1 MNFDELLTLVRS
13 GNSPRLCDDSRI
25 VEPGDIFV
33 AVKGPNVDGHDFI
46 PQVIAKGA
54 KYIVCQKKLAP
65 QFIGGLRESSIE
77 NQVSIIAVP
86 DSSLAL
92 AFLAQAANG
101 DPAEKL
107 TNLAVTGTKGKTTVT
122 FLVRSCFGAAGE
134 KCGLIGT
141 VIYDN
146 CIDVSPAPLT
156 TPDCLTIAKSQSQ
169 MLKAG
174 AKYMVI
180 EASSH
185 ALDQNRVAAINF
197 KAAAFTNL
205 TGDHLDYH
213 KTTENY
219 LAAKSKIFESLS
231 SDATAVL
238 NKQSPYSKQIAAITR
253 AKVLWFAVDEKAD
266 PSCPTSGR
274 VEAGLSAEI
283 HSIDDSGTSFTLRY
297 QGQSIRIK
305 TPLLGRF
312 NVANH
317 LAAAGLCL
325 SAGLDLKTV
334 ARGLSSL
341 EAIPGRLE
349 NVKSDAPFTV
359 LVDFAHTDD
368 ALDNV
373 LSTLKPLCK
382 ARLIVVFGC
391 GGDRDKT
398 KRPRM
403 AKVVE
408 KYADMAIVTSDN
420 PRTENP
426 DDIISQ
432 VVAGFKDVSWH
443 GLPARED
450 TAKMAV
456 PPSKI
461 KIEPDRKKA
470 IALAIESAK
479 KGDVVIIAGKGHE
492 NYQII
497 GRQKFPF
504 SDQQIALDLLKT
516 KK

>member
-1 MNFDELLTLVRS
+1 MNFDELLKLVRS
-13 GNSPRLCDDSRI
+13 GNSPRLCDDSRLI
-25 VEPGDIFV
+25 EAGDIFV
-33 AVKGPNVDGHDFI
+33 AVKGPDVDGHDFI
-46 PQVIAKGA
+46 PQVLAKGA
-54 KYIVCQKKLAP
+54 KFIVCQHP
-65 QFIGGLRESSIE
+65 CTGHESRATGHEVIP
-77 NQVSIIAVP
+77 VP

-92 AFLAQAANG
+92 AVLAQAANG
-101 DPAEKL
+101 DPASRL

-122 FLVRSCFGAAGE
+122 FLVRSCFQAAGQ

-146 CIDVSPAPLT
+146 CIDISPAPLT
-156 TPDCLTIAKSQSQ
+156 TPDCLTIAKSQAQ

-185 ALDQNRVAAINF
+185 ALDQNRLAAINF

-205 TGDHLDYH
+205 TGDHIDYH

-231 SDATAVL
+231 PDSTAVL
-238 NKQSPYSKQIAAITR
+238 NKQSPYSEQIAAITK

-266 PSCPTSGR
+266 PPRPTSGR

-283 HSIDDSGTSFTLRY
+283 HSIDDSGTTFTLRY
-297 QGQSIRIK
+297 RGQSIRIK

-325 SAGLDLKTV
+325 VAGLDLKTV
-334 ARGLSSL
+334 ARGLSAL
-341 EAIPGRLE
+341 DAIPGRLE
-349 NVKSDAPFTV
+349 NIKPDAPFTV

-373 LSTLKPLCK
+373 LSTLKPLYK

-408 KYADMAIVTSDN
+408 KFADLAIVTSDN

-432 VVAGFKDVSWH
+432 IIAGFKDPGS
-443 GLPARED
+443 P
-450 TAKMAV
+450 
-456 PPSKI
+456 KI

-470 IALAIESAK
+470 IALAIESAQK
-479 KGDVVIIAGKGHE
+479 NDVVIIAGKGHE

-497 GRQKFPF
+497 GKQKFPF
-504 SDQQIALDLLKT
+504 SDQQIALDLLKNRI
-516 KK
+516 

>member
-1 MNFDELLTLVRS
+1 MNFDELLKLVHS

-25 VEPGDIFV
+25 IEPGDIFV
-33 AVKGPNVDGHDFI
+33 AVKGPDVDGHDFI
-46 PQVIAKGA
+46 PQVLAKGA
-54 KYIVCQKKLAP
+54 KFVVCQSP
-65 QFIGGLRESSIE
+65 SSIVIPAQAGI
-77 NQVSIIAVP
+77 QVITVP

-92 AFLAQAANG
+92 AALAQAANG

-122 FLVRSCFGAAGE
+122 FLVRSCFQAAGQ

-156 TPDCLTIAKSQSQ
+156 TPDCLTIAQSQAQ

-185 ALDQNRVAAINF
+185 ALDQNRLASINF
-197 KAAAFTNL
+197 HAAAFTNL

-231 SDATAVL
+231 PDSTAVL
-238 NKQSPYSKQIAAITR
+238 NKQSSYSEQIAAGTKARI
-253 AKVLWFAVDEKAD
+253 LWFAVDDEAD
-266 PSCPTSGR
+266 
-274 VEAGLSAEI
+274 LSAEI
-283 HSIDDSGTSFTLRY
+283 HSIDGSGTTFTLRY

-325 SAGLDLKTV
+325 AAGLDLETV
-334 ARGLSSL
+334 ARGLSAL
-341 EAIPGRLE
+341 DAIPGRLE
-349 NVKSDAPFTV
+349 NIKPDTPFTV

-408 KYADMAIVTSDN
+408 KFADLAIVTSDN

-426 DDIISQ
+426 HDIISQ
-432 VVAGFKDVSWH
+432 IVTGFANPNS
-443 GLPARED
+443 P
-450 TAKMAV
+450 
-456 PPSKI
+456 KI
-461 KIEPDRKKA
+461 KIELDRKKA
-470 IALAIESAK
+470 IALAIESAQK
-479 KGDVVIIAGKGHE
+479 NDVVIIAGKGHE

-497 GRQKFPF
+497 GKQKFPF
-504 SDQQIALDLLKT
+504 SDQQIAFELLKN

>member
-1 MNFDELLTLVRS
+1 MNFDELLMLVRS

-46 PQVIAKGA
+46 PQVITKGA
-54 KYIVCQKKLAP
+54 KFIVCQKNLAP

-77 NQVSIIAVP
+77 NQASVIPVP

-92 AFLAQAANG
+92 ASLAQAANSN
-101 DPAEKL
+101 PAEKL

-122 FLVRSCFGAAGE
+122 FLVRSCFMAAGE

-141 VIYDN
+141 VIYDTG
-146 CIDVSPAPLT
+146 IDVSPAPLT

-219 LAAKSKIFESLS
+219 LAAKSKLFAILS
-231 SDATAVL
+231 PDATAVL
-238 NKQSPYSKQIAAITR
+238 NKQSPYSKEIAAITK
-253 AKVLWFAVDEKAD
+253 AKILWFAVDENAD
-266 PSCPTSGR
+266 
-274 VEAGLSAEI
+274 LSAEI
-283 HSIDDSGTSFTLRY
+283 HSIDGSGTTFTLQY
-297 QGQSIRIK
+297 QRQSIRIK

-334 ARGLSSL
+334 ARGLSAL
-341 EAIPGRLE
+341 DAIPGRLE
-349 NVKSDAPFTV
+349 NIKSDAPFTV

-432 VVAGFKDVSWH
+432 IVAGFKDPGS
-443 GLPARED
+443 P
-450 TAKMAV
+450 
-456 PPSKI
+456 KI

-479 KGDVVIIAGKGHE
+479 KNDVVIIAGKGHE

-497 GRQKFPF
+497 GKQKFPF

>member
-1 MNFDELLTLVRS
+1 MNFDDLLKLVRLPNTP
-13 GNSPRLCDDSRI
+13 GVCDDSRR
-25 VEPGDIFV
+25 VSPGDIFV
-33 AVKGPNVDGHDFI
+33 AVKGTSADGHDFI
-46 PQVIAKGA
+46 PQVITKGA
-54 KYIVCQKKLAP
+54 KYIVCQIPPCDNFAMMGIH
-65 QFIGGLRESSIE
+65 FI
-77 NQVSIIAVP
+77 VVK

-92 AFLAQAANG
+92 ANLAQAANG
-101 DPAEKL
+101 DPASML

-122 FLVRSCFGAAGE
+122 FLVRSCFQTAGQ

-141 VIYDN
+141 VIYDTGV
-146 CIDVSPAPLT
+146 DVSPAPLT
-156 TPDCLTIAKSQSQ
+156 TPDCLTIAKAQSQ

-185 ALDQNRVAAINF
+185 ALDQNRVAGINF

-219 LAAKSKIFESLS
+219 LAAKSKLFAPLS
-231 SDATAVL
+231 PNATAIL
-238 NKQSPYSKQIAAITR
+238 NKQSPYSKEIAATTK
-253 AKVLWFAVDEKAD
+253 AKILWFAVDEDAD
-266 PSCPTSGR
+266 
-274 VEAGLSAEI
+274 LSARI
-283 HSIDDSGTSFTLRY
+283 HSIDDSGTTFTLSY
-297 QGQSIRIK
+297 LGKSIRIK
-305 TPLLGRF
+305 TPLIGRF
-312 NVANH
+312 NVANY

-325 SAGLDLKTV
+325 AVGLDIETV
-334 ARGLSSL
+334 TRGLSAL
-341 EAIPGRLE
+341 DAVPGRLE
-349 NVKSDAPFTV
+349 RVPSQTGFTV

-368 ALDNV
+368 ALENV

-408 KYADMAIVTSDN
+408 KYADLGIVTSDN

-426 DDIISQ
+426 NDIISQ
-432 VVAGFKDVSWH
+432 IVVGFKD
-443 GLPARED
+443 PAS
-450 TAKMAV
+450 
-456 PPSKI
+456 SKI
-461 KIEPDRKKA
+461 KVEADRKKA
-470 IALAIESAK
+470 IVLAIESAK
-479 KGDVVIIAGKGHE
+479 KNDVVIIAGKGHE

-497 GRQKFPF
+497 GKQKFPF
-504 SDQQIALDLLKT
+504 SDQQIALDLLKS
-516 KK
+516 KR

>member
-1 MNFDELLTLVRS
+1 MNFDELLKLVRS
-13 GNSPRLCDDSRI
+13 PGSPRLCDDSRL
-25 VEPGDIFV
+25 VGVGDVFV

-46 PQVIAKGA
+46 TQVLAKGA
-54 KYIVCQKKLAP
+54 KYIVCQHP
-65 QFIGGLRESSIE
+65 YTSHEVIS
-77 NQVSIIAVP
+77 VP
-86 DSSLAL
+86 DSSFAL
-92 AFLAQAANG
+92 AVLAQAANG
-101 DPAEKL
+101 DPASRL

-122 FLVRSCFGAAGE
+122 FLVRSCFQAAGE

-156 TPDCLTIAKSQSQ
+156 TPDCLTIAKAQAQ

-219 LAAKSKIFESLS
+219 LAAKSKLFAMLLPDS
-231 SDATAVL
+231 TAVL
-238 NKQSPYSKQIAAITR
+238 NKQSSYSKQIAAGTK
-253 AKVLWFAVDEKAD
+253 AKILWFAVDEEAD
-266 PSCPTSGR
+266 
-274 VEAGLSAEI
+274 LSAEI
-283 HSIDDSGTSFTLRY
+283 HSIDDSGTAFTLSY
-297 QGQSIRIK
+297 QRQSIRIK

-325 SAGLDLKTV
+325 AAGLDLKTV
-334 ARGLSSL
+334 VRGLSAL
-341 EAIPGRLE
+341 DAIPGRLE
-349 NVKSDAPFTV
+349 KVKSKAPFTV

-373 LSTLKPLCK
+373 LSTLKPLSK

-408 KYADMAIVTSDN
+408 KFADLAIVTSDN

-426 DDIISQ
+426 HDIISQ
-432 VVAGFKDVSWH
+432 IIAGFKAPNS
-443 GLPARED
+443 P
-450 TAKMAV
+450 
-456 PPSKI
+456 KI

-470 IALAIESAK
+470 IALAIDSAK
-479 KGDVVIIAGKGHE
+479 KNDVVIIAGKGHE

-497 GRQKFPF
+497 GKQKFPF
-504 SDQQIALDLLKT
+504 SDQQIALDLLKN

>member
-1 MNFDELLTLVRS
+1 MLVRS

-46 PQVIAKGA
+46 PQVLTKGA
-54 KYIVCQKKLAP
+54 KFVVCQ
-65 QFIGGLRESSIE
+65 SSSSVAIPAKAGI
-77 NQVSIIAVP
+77 QVIAVP

-92 AFLAQAANG
+92 AILAQAANG
-101 DPAEKL
+101 NPADKL
-107 TNLAVTGTKGKTTVT
+107 TNLAVTGTKGKTTLT
-122 FLVRSCFGAAGE
+122 FLVRSCFQAAGE

-141 VIYDN
+141 VIYDTG
-146 CIDVSPAPLT
+146 IDISPAPLT
-156 TPDCLTIAKSQSQ
+156 TPDCLTIAKAQLQ

-219 LAAKSKIFESLS
+219 LVAKSKIFEALS

-238 NKQSPYSKQIAAITR
+238 NKQSPYSKQIAAITK
-253 AKVLWFAVDEKAD
+253 AKILWFAVDEKAD
-266 PSCPTSGR
+266 
-274 VEAGLSAEI
+274 LSAEI
-283 HSIDDSGTSFTLRY
+283 HSIDDSGTTFTLHY
-297 QGQSIRIK
+297 KGQSIRIK

-334 ARGLSSL
+334 ARGLSAL
-341 EAIPGRLE
+341 DAIPGRLE

-408 KYADMAIVTSDN
+408 KYADLGIVTSDN

-426 DDIISQ
+426 DDIINQ
-432 VVAGFKDVSWH
+432 IVVGFKNPNS
-443 GLPARED
+443 P
-450 TAKMAV
+450 
-456 PPSKI
+456 KI
-461 KIEPDRKKA
+461 KIESDRKKA

-479 KGDVVIIAGKGHE
+479 KNDVVIIAGKGHE
-492 NYQII
+492 SYQII
-497 GRQKFPF
+497 GKQKFPF

>member
-1 MNFDELLTLVRS
+1 MKFDDLLKLVRS
-13 GNSPRLCDDSRI
+13 TNALRVCDDSRH
-25 VEPGDIFV
+25 VGPGDIFV
-33 AVKGPNVDGHDFI
+33 AVKGTSADGHDFI
-46 PQVIAKGA
+46 QHVINKGA
-54 KYIVCQKKLAP
+54 KYIVCQSPYTSHEP
-65 QFIGGLRESSIE
+65 QATGHE
-77 NQVSIIAVP
+77 IITVP

-92 AFLAQAANG
+92 AVLAQAANG
-101 DPAEKL
+101 DPAGKL
-107 TNLAVTGTKGKTTVT
+107 SNLAVTGTKGKTTVT
-122 FLVRSCFGAAGE
+122 FLVRSCFQTAGQ

-141 VIYDN
+141 VIYDTG
-146 CIDVSPAPLT
+146 IDVTPAPLT
-156 TPDCLTIAKSQSQ
+156 TPDCLTIAKAQSQ

-219 LAAKSKIFESLS
+219 LAAKSKLFAPLS
-231 SDATAVL
+231 PDATAVL
-238 NKQSPYSKQIAAITR
+238 NKQSPYSKEIAAITK
-253 AKVLWFAVDEKAD
+253 AKILWFAVDEDAD
-266 PSCPTSGR
+266 
-274 VEAGLSAEI
+274 LSARI
-283 HSIDDSGTSFTLRY
+283 HSIDDSGTAFTLSY
-297 QGQSIRIK
+297 QGQSVHIK

-325 SAGLDLKTV
+325 SAGLDLATV
-334 ARGLSSL
+334 ARGLAAL
-341 EAIPGRLE
+341 DAIPGRLE
-349 NVKSDAPFTV
+349 NIKSDAPFTV

-382 ARLIVVFGC
+382 ARLIVIFGC

-408 KYADMAIVTSDN
+408 KYADLGIVTSDN

-432 VVAGFKDVSWH
+432 VVAGFKDPGS
-443 GLPARED
+443 P
-450 TAKMAV
+450 
-456 PPSKI
+456 KI
-461 KIEPDRKKA
+461 KIEPDRRKA

-479 KGDVVIIAGKGHE
+479 KNDVVIIAGKGHE

-497 GRQKFPF
+497 GKQKFPF

>member
-1 MNFDELLTLVRS
+1 MNFDELLKLVRLPD
-13 GNSPRLCDDSRI
+13 GPRLCDDSRI
-25 VEPGDIFV
+25 IEAGDIFV
-33 AVKGPNVDGHDFI
+33 AVKGPDIDGHDFI
-46 PQVIAKGA
+46 PQVLAKGA
-54 KYIVCQKKLAP
+54 KFIVCQSP
-65 QFIGGLRESSIE
+65 SSVVIPAQAGI
-77 NQVSIIAVP
+77 QVIPVP

-92 AFLAQAANG
+92 AALTQAANG
-101 DPAEKL
+101 DPASRL

-122 FLVRSCFGAAGE
+122 FLVRSCFQAAGQ

-156 TPDCLTIAKSQSQ
+156 PPDCLTIAKSQAQ

-185 ALDQNRVAAINF
+185 ALDQNRLASINF
-197 KAAAFTNL
+197 HAAAFTNL

-219 LAAKSKIFESLS
+219 LTAKSKIFESLS
-231 SDATAVL
+231 PDSTAVL
-238 NKQSPYSKQIAAITR
+238 NKQSSYSEQIAAGTK
-253 AKVLWFAVDEKAD
+253 AKILWFAVDDETD
-266 PSCPTSGR
+266 
-274 VEAGLSAEI
+274 LSAEI
-283 HSIDDSGTSFTLRY
+283 HSIDGSGTTFTLRY

-325 SAGLDLKTV
+325 AAGLDLKTV

-341 EAIPGRLE
+341 DAIPGRLE
-349 NVKSDAPFTV
+349 KVKSDAPFTV

-408 KYADMAIVTSDN
+408 KFADLAIVTSDN

-426 DDIISQ
+426 HDIISQ
-432 VVAGFKDVSWH
+432 IITGFKDPGS
-443 GLPARED
+443 P
-450 TAKMAV
+450 
-456 PPSKI
+456 KI

-479 KGDVVIIAGKGHE
+479 KNDVVIIAGKGHE

-497 GRQKFPF
+497 GKQKFPF
-504 SDQQIALDLLKT
+504 SDQQIALELLKN

>member
-46 PQVIAKGA
+46 PQVLAKGA
-54 KYIVCQKKLAP
+54 KYIVCQHPYTSHEPRAT
-65 QFIGGLRESSIE
+65 GH
-77 NQVSIIAVP
+77 VVIAVP

-92 AFLAQAANG
+92 ASLAQAANG
-101 DPAEKL
+101 NPADKL
-107 TNLAVTGTKGKTTVT
+107 INLAVTGTKGKTTVT
-122 FLVRSCFGAAGE
+122 FLVRSCFRAAGE

-141 VIYDN
+141 VIYDTG
-146 CIDVSPAPLT
+146 IDVTPAPLT

-174 AKYMVI
+174 AKYMVV

-219 LAAKSKIFESLS
+219 LAAKSKIFETLS
-231 SDATAVL
+231 PDATAVL
-238 NKQSPYSKQIAAITR
+238 NKQSPYSKQIAAMTK
-253 AKVLWFAVDEKAD
+253 AKIIWFAVDEKAD
-266 PSCPTSGR
+266 
-274 VEAGLSAEI
+274 LSAEI
-283 HSIDDSGTSFTLRY
+283 HSIDDSGTAFTLQY
-297 QGQSIRIK
+297 QGQSLRIK

-325 SAGLDLKTV
+325 SAGLDLETI
-334 ARGLSSL
+334 ARGLFAL
-341 EAIPGRLE
+341 DAIPGRLE

-426 DDIISQ
+426 NDIISQ
-432 VVAGFKDVSWH
+432 VVAGFKDPGS
-443 GLPARED
+443 P
-450 TAKMAV
+450 
-456 PPSKI
+456 KI

-497 GRQKFPF
+497 GKQKFPF

>member
-33 AVKGPNVDGHDFI
+33 AVKGPNVDGRDFI
-46 PQVIAKGA
+46 PQVLAKGA
-54 KYIVCQKKLAP
+54 KFIVCQHP
-65 QFIGGLRESSIE
+65 CTGHESRGTGHVVIT
-77 NQVSIIAVP
+77 VP

-92 AFLAQAANG
+92 AVLAQAANG
-101 DPAEKL
+101 NPADKL

-122 FLVRSCFGAAGE
+122 FLVRSCFQAAGE

-141 VIYDN
+141 VIYDTG
-146 CIDVSPAPLT
+146 IDASPAPLT

-219 LAAKSKIFESLS
+219 LAAKSKIFETLS
-231 SDATAVL
+231 PDATAVL
-238 NKQSPYSKQIAAITR
+238 NKQSSYSKGIAAITK
-253 AKVLWFAVDEKAD
+253 AKVLWFAVDEEAD
-266 PSCPTSGR
+266 
-274 VEAGLSAEI
+274 LSAEI

-317 LAAAGLCL
+317 LAAAGLCM
-325 SAGLDLKTV
+325 SAGLDLKTI

-432 VVAGFKDVSWH
+432 IVAGFKDPGS
-443 GLPARED
+443 P
-450 TAKMAV
+450 
-456 PPSKI
+456 KI

-470 IALAIESAK
+470 IALAIESARK
-479 KGDVVIIAGKGHE
+479 NDVIIIAGKGHE

-497 GRQKFPF
+497 GKQKFPF
-504 SDQQIALDLLKT
+504 SDQQIVLDLLKT

>member
-1 MNFDELLTLVRS
+1 MTFDELLKLVRS
-13 GNSPRLCDDSRI
+13 GDSPRLCDDSRI
-25 VEPGDIFV
+25 IEPGDIFV
-33 AVKGPNVDGHDFI
+33 AVKGPDVDGHDFI
-46 PQVIAKGA
+46 PKVLAKGA
-54 KYIVCQKKLAP
+54 KYIVCQHP
-65 QFIGGLRESSIE
+65 YTSHESRATSHVVIP
-77 NQVSIIAVP
+77 VP

-92 AFLAQAANG
+92 AVLAQAANG
-101 DPAEKL
+101 NPADKL

-122 FLVRSCFGAAGE
+122 FLVRSCFRAAGE

-156 TPDCLTIAKSQSQ
+156 TPDCLTIAKSQAQ

-197 KAAAFTNL
+197 EAAAFTNL

-231 SDATAVL
+231 PDSTAIL
-238 NKQSPYSKQIAAITR
+238 NKQSPYSEQIAAGTK
-253 AKVLWFAVDEKAD
+253 AKVLWFAADEEAD
-266 PSCPTSGR
+266 
-274 VEAGLSAEI
+274 LSADI
-283 HSIDDSGTSFTLRY
+283 HSIDDSGTAFTLSY
-297 QGQSIRIK
+297 QGQSIRVK

-325 SAGLDLKTV
+325 AAGLDLKTV

-341 EAIPGRLE
+341 DAIPGRLE
-349 NVKSDAPFTV
+349 KVKSDATFTV

-408 KYADMAIVTSDN
+408 KYADLAIVTSDN

-426 DDIISQ
+426 HDIISQ
-432 VVAGFKDVSWH
+432 VVAGFADPNS
-443 GLPARED
+443 P
-450 TAKMAV
+450 
-456 PPSKI
+456 KI
-461 KIEPDRKKA
+461 KIESDRKKA
-470 IALAIESAK
+470 IALAIESAQK
-479 KGDVVIIAGKGHE
+479 NDVVIIAGKGHE

-497 GRQKFPF
+497 GKQKFPF
-504 SDQQIALDLLKT
+504 SDRQIALYLLKN

>member
-1 MNFDELLTLVRS
+1 MNFDELLALVRS

-25 VEPGDIFV
+25 IEPGDIFV

-46 PQVIAKGA
+46 PQVLAKGA
-54 KYIVCQKKLAP
+54 KYIVCQHP
-65 QFIGGLRESSIE
+65 YTSHESRATSHE
-77 NQVSIIAVP
+77 IIPVP

-92 AFLAQAANG
+92 AVLAQAANG
-101 DPAEKL
+101 NPADKL

-122 FLVRSCFGAAGE
+122 FLVRSCFHAAGE

-146 CIDVSPAPLT
+146 CVDVSPAPLT
-156 TPDCLTIAKSQSQ
+156 TPDCLTIAKSQAQ

-219 LAAKSKIFESLS
+219 FAAKSKIFESLS
-231 SDATAVL
+231 PDSTAVL
-238 NKQSPYSKQIAAITR
+238 NKQSPYSEQIAAGTK
-253 AKVLWFAVDEKAD
+253 AKIIWFAVDEN
-266 PSCPTSGR
+266 
-274 VEAGLSAEI
+274 AGLSAEI
-283 HSIDDSGTSFTLRY
+283 HSIDDSGTAFTLSY
-297 QGQSIRIK
+297 QGQSIRVK

-325 SAGLDLKTV
+325 AAGLDLKTV
-334 ARGLSSL
+334 ARGLSAL
-341 EAIPGRLE
+341 DAIPGRLE
-349 NVKSDAPFTV
+349 NIKSDAPFTV

-408 KYADMAIVTSDN
+408 KYADLAIVTSDN

-432 VVAGFKDVSWH
+432 VIAGFADPNS
-443 GLPARED
+443 P
-450 TAKMAV
+450 
-456 PPSKI
+456 KI

-470 IALAIESAK
+470 IAFAIESAQK
-479 KGDVVIIAGKGHE
+479 NDVVIIAGKGHE

-497 GRQKFPF
+497 GKQKFSF
-504 SDQQIALDLLKT
+504 SDQQIALDLLKN

>member
-1 MNFDELLTLVRS
+1 MNFDELLKLVRS
-13 GNSPRLCDDSRI
+13 PGGPRLCDDSRL
-25 VEPGDIFV
+25 VGAGDIFV

-46 PQVIAKGA
+46 SQVLAKGA
-54 KYIVCQKKLAP
+54 KYIACQ
-65 QFIGGLRESSIE
+65 SSSVVIPA
-77 NQVSIIAVP
+77 QAGIQIITVP

-92 AFLAQAANG
+92 ASLAQAANG
-101 DPAEKL
+101 DPAGKL
-107 TNLAVTGTKGKTTVT
+107 INLAVTGTKGKTTVT
-122 FLVRSCFGAAGE
+122 FLVRACFQSIGQ

-141 VIYDN
+141 VIYDTG
-146 CIDVSPAPLT
+146 IDVSPAPLT
-156 TPDCLTIAKSQSQ
+156 TPDCLTIAQSQSK

-174 AKYMVI
+174 AKYMII

-197 KAAAFTNL
+197 HAAAFTNL

-219 LAAKSKIFESLS
+219 LAAKSKLFATLS
-231 SDATAVL
+231 PDAIAVL
-238 NKQSPYSKQIAAITR
+238 NKQSPFAEQIAQCTK
-253 AKVLWFAVDEKAD
+253 AKVIWFAVDEEAD
-266 PSCPTSGR
+266 
-274 VEAGLSAEI
+274 LSAEI
-283 HSIDDSGTSFTLRY
+283 HSIDDSGTAFTLSY
-297 QGQSIRIK
+297 QGQSIRVK
-305 TPLLGRF
+305 TPLLGKF

-325 SAGLDLKTV
+325 AAGLDLKTV
-334 ARGLSSL
+334 AKGLSSL
-341 EAIPGRLE
+341 DAIPGRLE
-349 NVKSDAPFTV
+349 KVKSDAPFTV

-408 KYADMAIVTSDN
+408 KYADIAIVTSDN

-432 VVAGFKDVSWH
+432 VVAGFKDPGS
-443 GLPARED
+443 P
-450 TAKMAV
+450 
-456 PPSKI
+456 KI
-461 KIEPDRKKA
+461 KIEADRKKA
-470 IALAIESAK
+470 IALAIESTK
-479 KGDVVIIAGKGHE
+479 KNDVVIIAGKGHE

-497 GRQKFPF
+497 GKQKFPF
-504 SDQQIALDLLKT
+504 SDQQIALDCLRNRSFQ
-516 KK
+516 

>member
-1 MNFDELLTLVRS
+1 MNFDELLKLVRS
-13 GNSPRLCDDSRI
+13 PGGPRLCDDSRI

-33 AVKGPNVDGHDFI
+33 AVKGPDVDGHDFI
-46 PQVIAKGA
+46 PQVLAKGA
-54 KYIVCQKKLAP
+54 KFIVCQHPYTSHEPRATSY
-65 QFIGGLRESSIE
+65 E
-77 NQVSIIAVP
+77 IIPVP

-92 AFLAQAANG
+92 ADLAQAANG
-101 DPAEKL
+101 DPASRL
-107 TNLAVTGTKGKTTVT
+107 INLAVTGTKGKTTVT
-122 FLVRSCFGAAGE
+122 FLVRSCFQAAGQ

-146 CIDVSPAPLT
+146 CVDVSPAPLT
-156 TPDCLTIAKSQSQ
+156 TPDCLTIAKAQAQ

-231 SDATAVL
+231 PDSTAVL
-238 NKQSPYSKQIAAITR
+238 NKQSSYSEQIAAGTK
-253 AKVLWFAVDEKAD
+253 AKILWFAVDENAD
-266 PSCPTSGR
+266 
-274 VEAGLSAEI
+274 LSADI
-283 HSIDDSGTSFTLRY
+283 HSIDGSGTVFTLRY

-325 SAGLDLKTV
+325 ASGLDLKTV
-334 ARGLSSL
+334 VRGLSAL
-341 EAIPGRLE
+341 DAIPGRLE
-349 NVKSDAPFTV
+349 NVKPDAPFTV

-408 KYADMAIVTSDN
+408 KFADLAIVTSDN

-432 VVAGFKDVSWH
+432 IIAGFKD
-443 GLPARED
+443 PAS
-450 TAKMAV
+450 
-456 PPSKI
+456 PKI

-470 IALAIESAK
+470 ITLAIDSAQK
-479 KGDVVIIAGKGHE
+479 SDVIIIAGKGHE
-492 NYQII
+492 NYQVI
-497 GRQKFPF
+497 GKQKFPF

>member
-1 MNFDELLTLVRS
+1 MNFDELLKLVRS
-13 GNSPRLCDDSRI
+13 PGSPRLCDDSRL
-25 VEPGDIFV
+25 VGAGDIFV

-46 PQVIAKGA
+46 PQVLAKGA
-54 KYIVCQKKLAP
+54 KYVVCQHPYTSHEPRATSH
-65 QFIGGLRESSIE
+65 E
-77 NQVSIIAVP
+77 IILVP

-92 AFLAQAANG
+92 ASLAQAANS
-101 DPAEKL
+101 DPAGKL

-122 FLVRSCFGAAGE
+122 FLVRSCFQAAGQ

-156 TPDCLTIAKSQSQ
+156 TPDCLTIAQSQSQ

-197 KAAAFTNL
+197 HAAAFTNL

-219 LAAKSKIFESLS
+219 LAAKSKLFAMLS
-231 SDATAVL
+231 PGATAVL
-238 NKQSPYSKQIAAITR
+238 NKQSPFAEQIAQCTK
-253 AKVLWFAVDEKAD
+253 AKVIWFAVDEDAD
-266 PSCPTSGR
+266 
-274 VEAGLSAEI
+274 LSAEI
-283 HSIDDSGTSFTLRY
+283 HSIDDSGTSFTLSY

-334 ARGLSSL
+334 AHGLAAL
-341 EAIPGRLE
+341 DAIPGRLE
-349 NVKSDAPFTV
+349 KVKSDVPFTV

-408 KYADMAIVTSDN
+408 KYADLAIVTSDN

-426 DDIISQ
+426 GDIISQ
-432 VVAGFKDVSWH
+432 IVAGFKDPGS
-443 GLPARED
+443 P
-450 TAKMAV
+450 
-456 PPSKI
+456 KI
-461 KIEPDRKKA
+461 KIESDRRKA
-470 IALAIESAK
+470 IALAIESAQK
-479 KGDVVIIAGKGHE
+479 NDVVIIAGKGHE

-497 GRQKFPF
+497 GKQKFPF
-504 SDQQIALDLLKT
+504 SDRQIALDLLKT